1 MKLRKVYLSLKSIDI
16 LNEGQLNDA
25 VLQNLTNFFSYLDRD
40 NSAQSNILLIN
51 VSAILII
58 MFIDDLLLITIQT

>member
-40 NSAQSNILLIN
+40 NSAQSNILSIIF
-51 VSAILII
+51 SAILII

>member
-25 VLQNLTNFFSYLDRD
+25 VLQNLTNFFSYLDHD

-51 VSAILII
+51 VSAILVIV
-58 MFIDDLLLITIQT
+58 FITIQT

>member
-40 NSAQSNILLIN
+40 NSAQSNILSIN

>member
-1 MKLRKVYLSLKSIDI
+1 M

-25 VLQNLTNFFSYLDRD
+25 VLQNLTNFFSYLDHD

-51 VSAILII
+51 VSAILVI
-58 MFIDDLLLITIQT
+58 MFITIQTWCKSLLFSQ

>member
-1 MKLRKVYLSLKSIDI
+1 M

-40 NSAQSNILLIN
+40 NSAQSNILSIN

>member
-1 MKLRKVYLSLKSIDI
+1 MTQCYKI
-16 LNEGQLNDA
+16 LLI
-25 VLQNLTNFFSYLDRD
+25 FFSYLDRD
-40 NSAQSNILLIN
+40 NSAQSNILSIN

>member
-1 MKLRKVYLSLKSIDI
+1 MTQCYKI
-16 LNEGQLNDA
+16 LLI
-25 VLQNLTNFFSYLDRD
+25 FFSYLDRD

>member
-40 NSAQSNILLIN
+40 NSAQSNILSII